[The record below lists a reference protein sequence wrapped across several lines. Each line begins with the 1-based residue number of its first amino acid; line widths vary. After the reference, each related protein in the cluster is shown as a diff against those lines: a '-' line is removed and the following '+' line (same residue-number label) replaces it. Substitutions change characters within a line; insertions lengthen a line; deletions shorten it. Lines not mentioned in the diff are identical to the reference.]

1 VEFQMAAPIQIL
13 PEVAMV
19 LRSDEVAVARESSC
33 TGAVIFSKKP
43 TTVKFSSP
51 HFVLSFPCQE

>member
-1 VEFQMAAPIQIL
+1 MAAPIQIL